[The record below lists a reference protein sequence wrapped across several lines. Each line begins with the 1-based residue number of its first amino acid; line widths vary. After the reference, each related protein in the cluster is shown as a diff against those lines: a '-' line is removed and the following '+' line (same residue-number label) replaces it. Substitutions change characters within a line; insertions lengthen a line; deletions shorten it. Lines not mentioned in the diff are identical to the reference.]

1 MKRILLL
8 LLLIGN
14 ISVCY
19 GQITVEL
26 TGQTTANVNETKEYN
41 LIWRDGFYQISA
53 PWDGTPYWWAS
64 GGLVTSGSES
74 VGNVQWTS
82 AGTNAVYFEYYTWNN
97 FYYTDL
103 VVMVSG
109 GPPAAPSATTASSI
123 TSTSFTANWGSASG
137 ATSYRLDVS
146 TVSNF
151 ASFVSG
157 YNNLTVSGTS
167 QSVTGLSANTTY
179 YYRVRAVNSSGTSG
193 NSNTITVLS
202 LPATP
207 TASAASAIT
216 NTGFTANWG
225 SVSGAASYRLDVSTV
240 NTFSSFVSGYNNLT
254 VSTTSQ
260 SVTGLS
266 ANTTYYYRVRAVS
279 SGGATSAHSNTITTV
294 TAPAIPTANAATVLT
309 TTSFTANWAS
319 VSGASSYR
327 LDVSTVNTFA
337 SFVGSYNNLTV
348 SGTSQSVTGLSAGTT
363 YYYRVRAVNSGGT
376 ASGNS
381 STITTVTVPAAPGAT
396 AATAATATSFT
407 ANWGAVTGATGYRLD
422 VSTSNTFSSYVSGYN
437 NLTVTTTNRSV
448 TGLTAGTTYYY
459 RVRAVTSGGTSANSG
474 TITAVTIPPTP
485 ATPTQS
491 TKTSNGFTANWSNT
505 AGATSYRLDV
515 SLQSNF
521 STFVSGYNNLTV
533 SGTSQAVTGLSPNTL
548 YYFRIRAVNGSGTS
562 ASSSNGSLTTEILNY
577 DQNFIRTVVAQRP
590 GLTSEVL
597 LEGANM
603 NEKQISY
610 QFFDGLGR
618 PMQTVGVQQSPTNQ
632 DVVQPI
638 AYDAY
643 GREAVKYLP
652 YVSGNTGAYKT
663 NFLPK
668 GDANYA
674 TSNNAQYQFY
684 QNTTTRVAVD
694 DRPYSETLFEPSP
707 LNRPDKDYGA
717 GEAWAPVADGGAN
730 KFIQHAYLI
739 NQHNTGSHATQE
751 KVIAWEING
760 SGMPVRITQTPQND
774 AYIATG
780 GYYTSGQL
788 SIKSTKDEEGN
799 EVREYTNKSGQVI
812 LKKVQAAAS
821 TDLNSTT
828 QWALTYYLY
837 DDLGNL
843 RYVFPPELSKLIH
856 AAADTYVVTTT
867 NLDTWAFQYKYDG
880 RKRMTEKRVPGAG
893 WVYMV
898 YDKRD
903 RLVLT
908 QDANQRAGAAH
919 TIKYWSFT
927 KYDELNRPI
936 LTGIKD
942 TTIVGASVHM
952 TQAQMQ
958 DVVDTYYNNMTT
970 TTWRKWGESYVGNVA
985 NNVHGYTNKSYPVRT
1000 GAAAEVDANKYL
1012 SVTYYDNYDFR
1023 NLWYGTYTYL
1033 DEGLSEVAS
1042 YNGYNYTQPTTEN
1055 TRVVGQVTGTKT
1067 KVLDGGV
1074 TGGFS
1079 WLKGVTYYDDKYRV
1093 IQTITDNYKGGI
1105 DRVTNVLDFTGK
1117 VLESKLTN
1125 TEADL
1130 LWKDQVAIQVSGNK
1144 IVSLNGGWGN
1154 SGAASQQVL
1163 APSQNGWVEFVA
1175 SESNT
1180 NRMLGLSD
1188 VNANANYTSLDYA
1201 WYLKNNGI
1209 LEVYESG
1216 TLRGSFGSY
1225 VAGHLLQIERT
1236 GTSIKYYHNN
1246 VLKYTSSVP
1255 SSTSLMVDLAFH
1267 NATATLIGVRA
1278 SFATTT
1284 STITRRFEYD
1294 HAGRLLKTWHK
1305 LDSQPE
1311 ILLSLNE
1318 YNELG
1323 QLVDKKLHSTVSNG
1337 SNAKQ
1342 SVDYRY
1348 NIRGWLTKMN
1358 EADVSTLAS
1367 GDGVKDFFGF
1377 ELAYNETT
1385 LGIGN
1390 TALYNGN
1397 ISGMAWSNNLGLGTT
1412 KQNGYVYGY
1421 DKLNRILSSTFKEKA
1436 SSWTA
1441 PSNNALAE
1449 TGFLYDLN
1457 GNITQLQRNDKRT
1470 TGWMDN
1476 LGYTYTGNQLQRV
1489 TDTGDDFAGFLDGQP
1504 GTGNDYTYDAN
1515 GNMTRDLNKCIGTS
1529 LADATN
1535 IITYNYLNLPETV
1548 TKGNNNIRYIYDA
1561 GGRKLAQVTTFGGQ
1575 QKQVDY
1581 AGEFLY
1587 ENDQLQF
1594 ISHEEGRIAIA
1605 ANKTI
1610 VTHDGAA
1617 VAGITAVTSTLAPVT
1632 LNTQTY
1638 IRATAS
1644 GTTTKQGMFPIGGT
1658 LTVVAGEQYRI
1669 RAKGYRTAT
1678 NTNQVHLYIRTNST
1692 DLNWPGAQLA
1702 TGSVAEAWTE
1712 QIITIPAG
1720 HTTLQA
1726 GVVWNTVANG
1736 EQFFL
1741 NDFEITRLTTNATPE
1756 YQYNLKD
1763 HLGNVR
1769 LSFTSKDEVETTTAT
1784 LETANINVEQ
1794 SQFLRMDN
1802 AKRINSSL
1810 FDRTNGVA
1818 PTTTPGHAQRLNGT
1832 TNERYGLARSI
1843 SVMPGDVIDAEVYAK
1858 YIDTNS
1864 SNWTTALANLVTQIN
1879 ANTAGVVIDGAQYAN
1894 STASFPASM
1903 LGHQTTTNNGAPR
1916 AYLNWLVFDRNY
1928 VFVTGGFKQITTAAR
1943 ETGTDIAH
1951 EKLQMPAPI
1960 TITQPGYVYIY
1971 LSNENTTQVEV
1982 FFDEFKVTHTK
1993 SPVIQTDDYYPFGL
2007 TFNSYQRE
2015 NSTINQYLYNGKEK
2029 QDELGLDWL
2038 DYGAR
2043 MYDNTIGRWM
2053 VVDPLA
2059 ELGRRWSPYNY
2070 ALDNPI
2076 RYIDP
2081 DGMYST
2087 EEWKKANGVKD
2098 EDLITVY
2105 QSDDKEE
2112 EQERHDRID
2121 RILSENNVG
2130 LTRDEMLLPSFAER
2144 LLDNTVNVMDF
2155 LLTPSGKAKAGKFIG
2170 LMMEADNIA
2179 SKVSLATGVVDFI
2192 DKNVLHRYS
2201 ESSLR
2206 KLERYSEVLTDIV
2219 NNYGQQVSQLKERLS
2234 KLPGITSVELDR
2246 VRLSTQVEIANTQ
2259 NKLDVVVKEYITIN
2273 ALIYVKREES
2283 KVQH

>member
-260 SVTGLS
+260 LVTGLS

-279 SGGATSAHSNTITTV
+279 SGGATSAHSNTITSV

-319 VSGASSYR
+319 VSGASGYR

-337 SFVGSYNNLTV
+337 SFVGSYNNFTV
-348 SGTSQSVTGLSAGTT
+348 TGTSQSVTGLSAGTT
-363 YYYRVRAVNSGGT
+363 YYYRVRAVNSAGT

-396 AATAATATSFT
+396 SATAVTTTSFT
-407 ANWGAVTGATGYRLD
+407 ANWGSVTGATGFRLD

-437 NLTVTTTNRSV
+437 NLTVTATNRSV
-448 TGLTAGTTYYY
+448 TGLTSGTTYYY

-474 TITAVTIPPTP
+474 TITTVTIPPTP

-515 SLQSNF
+515 SPQSNF

-533 SGTSQAVTGLSPNTL
+533 SGTSQAVTGLSPNTP
-548 YYFRIRAVNGSGTS
+548 YHFRIRAVNGSGTS
-562 ASSSNGSLTTEILNY
+562 ASSAYNSVTTEILNY

-590 GLTSEVL
+590 GLNNETL
-597 LEGANM
+597 LEAANM

-638 AYDAY
+638 AYDTY

-652 YVSGNTGAYKT
+652 YVSGNTGAFKT

-668 GDANYA
+668 EHANYA

-684 QNTTTRVAVD
+684 QNTATVAAD
-694 DRPYSETLFEPSP
+694 SRPYSETIFEPSP

-717 GEAWAPVADGGAN
+717 GAAWQTNN
-730 KFIQHAYLI
+730 KFIQHGYLI

-760 SGMPVRITQTPQND
+760 SGMPVRAAVVS
-774 AYIATG
+774 AYVVTG
-780 GYYTSGQL
+780 GYYASGQL

-812 LKKVQAAAS
+812 LKKVQAATS
-821 TDLNSTT
+821 TNLNSTT
-828 QWALTYYLY
+828 EWALTYYLY

-843 RYVFPPELSKLIH
+843 RYVLPPELSKLIH

-867 NLDTWAFQYKYDG
+867 DLDTWSFQYKYDG

-908 QDANQRAGAAH
+908 QDANQRALG
-919 TIKYWSFT
+919 TKYWSFT

-936 LTGIKD
+936 MTGIKD
-942 TTIVGASVHM
+942 TTVAL
-952 TQAQMQ
+952 TQVQMQ
-958 DVVDTYYNNMTT
+958 GVVDTYYNNMTT
-970 TTWRKWGESYVGNVA
+970 TTWRNWGEAYVGNVA
-985 NNVHGYTNKSYPVRT
+985 NNVHGYSNRSYPVRT

-1012 SVTYYDNYDFR
+1012 SVTYYDTYDFR
-1023 NLWYGTYTYL
+1023 SLWYGTYTYL
-1033 DEGLSEVAS
+1033 NEGLSEVAS

-1067 KVLDGGV
+1067 KVLDGGI
-1074 TGGFS
+1074 TGGFT

-1093 IQTITDNYKGGI
+1093 IQTLADNYKGGI

-1117 VLESKLTN
+1117 VLESRLTH

-1130 LWKDQVAIQVSGNK
+1130 AWTSPVSIVAKGN
-1144 IVSLNGGWGN
+1144 ILLSTATT
-1154 SGAASQQVL
+1154 SGAASVQQL
-1163 APSQNGWVEFVA
+1163 AAGQNGWFEAIYSENNTTRFFGLNDTNPDVA
-1175 SESNT
+1175 SANINYAFRFTTSNT
-1180 NRMLGLSD
+1180 VNVVENGTTKATITGVIAGD
-1188 VNANANYTSLDYA
+1188 VFRIT
-1201 WYLKNNGI
+1201 
-1209 LEVYESG
+1209 
-1216 TLRGSFGSY
+1216 
-1225 VAGHLLQIERT
+1225 RT
-1236 GTSIKYYHNN
+1236 GTA
-1246 VLKYTSSVP
+1246 VTYTRNGNTITLSP
-1255 SSTSLMVDLAFH
+1255 ASTASTTLLMADLSFTTT
-1267 NATATLIGVRA
+1267 NATLVGLRS
-1278 SFATTT
+1278 SFSTTT
-1284 STITRRFEYD
+1284 RTITRRFEYD
-1294 HAGRLLKTWHK
+1294 HAARLLKTWHK

-1367 GDGVKDFFGF
+1367 GDAVKDLFGF

-1412 KQNGYVYGY
+1412 KQNAYVYGY

-1476 LGYTYTGNQLQRV
+1476 LAYTYTGNQLMRV

-1515 GNMTRDLNKCIGTS
+1515 GNMTRDLNKGIGTS
-1529 LADATN
+1529 LSDATN
-1535 IITYNYLNLPETV
+1535 LITYNYLNLPETV

-1581 AGEFLY
+1581 AGEFQY

-1605 ANKTI
+1605 ANKTV

-2015 NSTINQYLYNGKEK
+2015 NSTPNPYQYNGKEL
-2029 QDELGLDWL
+2029 QDELNLGWL
-2038 DYGAR
+2038 DFGAR
-2043 MYDNTIGRWM
+2043 MYMADVGRFFN
-2053 VVDPLA
+2053 VDPLA
-2059 ELGRRWSPYNY
+2059 DTFHIQSPYVY
-2070 ALDNPI
+2070 AVNNPI
-2076 RYIDP
+2076 RFIEINGEGPGDPIDSKEIEKRLANEDSKASSYRMTIYVDQP
-2081 DGMYST
+2081 GKGGDDDTWEYGDGGSLFGSGDTGHAFVKLEVSYEDGTTKSVAFGFYPKNKM
-2087 EEWKKANGVKD
+2087 AVVPGVKD
-2098 EDLITVY
+2098 ETAGVLKDQGV
-2105 QSDDKEE
+2105 
-2112 EQERHDRID
+2112 
-2121 RILSENNVG
+2121 
-2130 LTRDEMLLPSFAER
+2130 DE
-2144 LLDNTVNVMDF
+2144 
-2155 LLTPSGKAKAGKFIG
+2155 SGKPQHPAEVAYSRELYADQFKSVMNFVSGNENSRFNLNTNNCTDFAMGAAKAGGIKMPDAKG
-2170 LMMEADNIA
+2170 TWPGGGGNNPGVLGENLKKMYKTD
-2179 SKVSLATGVVDFI
+2179 TG
-2192 DKNVLHRYS
+2192 
-2201 ESSLR
+2201 
-2206 KLERYSEVLTDIV
+2206 
-2219 NNYGQQVSQLKERLS
+2219 Q
-2234 KLPGITSVELDR
+2234 
-2246 VRLSTQVEIANTQ
+2246 
-2259 NKLDVVVKEYITIN
+2259 
-2273 ALIYVKREES
+2273 KRR
-2283 KVQH
+2283 

>member
-123 TSTSFTANWGSASG
+123 TSTSFTANWGSVSG

-157 YNNLTVSGTS
+157 YNNLTVSGTT

-179 YYRVRAVNSSGTSG
+179 YYRVRAVNSGGTSG

-207 TASAASAIT
+207 TANAASAIT
-216 NTGFTANWG
+216 NTGFTANWS

-240 NTFSSFVSGYNNLT
+240 NTFASFVSGYNNLT

-260 SVTGLS
+260 TVSGLS
-266 ANTTYYYRVRAVS
+266 ANTTYYYRVRAVN
-279 SGGATSAHSNTITTV
+279 SGGGITSNSNVINPMTATA
-294 TAPAIPTANAATVLT
+294 APSANAATALA

-319 VSGASSYR
+319 VSGASGYR
-327 LDVSTVNTFA
+327 LDVSIVNTFA

-348 SGTSQSVTGLSAGTT
+348 TGTSQSVTGLSAGTT
-363 YYYRVRAVNSGGT
+363 YYYRVRAVNSAGT

-396 AATAATATSFT
+396 EATAATTTSFT

-437 NLTVTTTNRSV
+437 NLTVTATNRSV
-448 TGLTAGTTYYY
+448 TGLTSGTTYYY

-474 TITAVTIPPTP
+474 TITTVTIPPTP
-485 ATPTQS
+485 TAPTQS
-491 TKTSNGFTANWSNT
+491 TKTSNGFTATWSST

-533 SGTSQAVTGLSPNTL
+533 SSTSQAVTGLSPNTL

-562 ASSSNGSLTTEILNY
+562 ASSTNGSVTTEILNY

-590 GLTSEVL
+590 GLNNETL
-597 LEGANM
+597 LEAANM
-603 NEKQISY
+603 NEKQLSY

-618 PMQTVGVQQSPTNQ
+618 PMQTVGVQQSPANQ

-638 AYDAY
+638 AYDAF

-652 YVSGNTGAYKT
+652 YVSSAGGAYKT

-668 GDANYA
+668 EHANYA

-684 QNTTTRVAVD
+684 QNTTTRIATD
-694 DRPYSETLFEPSP
+694 TRPYSETLFEASP
-707 LNRPDKDYGA
+707 LNRPDKDFGA
-717 GEAWAPVADGGAN
+717 GAAWHTNN
-730 KFIQHAYLI
+730 KSIQHGYLI

-751 KVIAWEING
+751 KVIAWDING
-760 SGMPVRITQTPQND
+760 SGMPVRVTQTPQNNT
-774 AYIATG
+774 YIATG

-812 LKKVQAAAS
+812 LKKVQAATS
-821 TDLNSTT
+821 SNLNSTT
-828 QWALTYYLY
+828 EWALTYYLY

-867 NLDTWAFQYKYDG
+867 DLDTWAFQYKYDG

-908 QDANQRAGAAH
+908 QDANQRALA
-919 TIKYWSFT
+919 TKYWSFT

-936 LTGIKD
+936 MTGIKD
-942 TTIVGASVHM
+942 TAGTL

-958 DVVDTYYNNMTT
+958 AAVDAYYNNMTT
-970 TTWRKWGESYVGNVA
+970 TTWRKWGETYVGNVA

-1000 GAAAEVDANKYL
+1000 GSVTTEIDPNKYL

-1023 NLWYGTYTYL
+1023 SLWYGTYTYL
-1033 DEGLSEVAS
+1033 NEGLSEVAS

-1074 TGGFS
+1074 TGGFT

-1093 IQTITDNYKGGI
+1093 IQTIADNYKGGT

-1117 VLESKLTN
+1117 VLESRLTH

-1130 LWKDQVAIQVSGNK
+1130 AWTSPVSIVANGN
-1144 IVSLNGGWGN
+1144 ILLSTATT
-1154 SGAASQQVL
+1154 SGAASVQQL
-1163 APSQNGWVEFVA
+1163 AAGQNGWIEAIYSENNTTRFFGLNDTNPDAA
-1175 SESNT
+1175 SANINYAFRFTTSNT
-1180 NRMLGLSD
+1180 VNVVENGTTKATITGVIAGD
-1188 VNANANYTSLDYA
+1188 VFRIT
-1201 WYLKNNGI
+1201 
-1209 LEVYESG
+1209 
-1216 TLRGSFGSY
+1216 
-1225 VAGHLLQIERT
+1225 RT
-1236 GTSIKYYHNN
+1236 GTA
-1246 VLKYTSSVP
+1246 VTYTRNGNAITLSP
-1255 SSTSLMVDLAFH
+1255 ASTASTTLLMADL
-1267 NATATLIGVRA
+1267 
-1278 SFATTT
+1278 SFTTT
-1284 STITRRFEYD
+1284 NAALVGLRSSFSTTTRTITRRLEYD

-1311 ILLSLNE
+1311 ILLAYNE

-1358 EADVSTLAS
+1358 EADVSTVAS
-1367 GDGVKDFFGF
+1367 GDAVKDFFGF

-1412 KQNGYVYGY
+1412 KQNAYVYGY

-1476 LGYTYTGNQLQRV
+1476 LAYTYTGNQLMRV
-1489 TDTGDDFAGFLDGQP
+1489 TDTGDDFAGFIDGQP

-1515 GNMTRDLNKCIGTS
+1515 GNMTRDLNKGIGTT
-1529 LADATN
+1529 LADAIN

-1561 GGRKLAQVTTFGGQ
+1561 GGRKLALVTTFGGQ

-1581 AGEFLY
+1581 AGEFQY

-1605 ANKTI
+1605 NNKTI
-1610 VTHDGAA
+1610 ITHDGAA
-1617 VAGITAVTSTLAPVT
+1617 VAGITVVTSTLAAVT
-1632 LNTQTY
+1632 VNTQTY

-1692 DLNWPGAQLA
+1692 DLNWPGGQLA

-1784 LETANINVEQ
+1784 YETANLNVEQ
-1794 SQFLRMDN
+1794 SQFVRMDN

-1818 PTTTPGHAQRLNGT
+1818 PTATPGHAQRLNGT

-1879 ANTAGVVIDGAQYAN
+1879 ANTAGVVIDGTQYTT
-1894 STASFPASM
+1894 STVSFPASM

-1993 SPVIQTDDYYPFGL
+1993 SPVIQTDDYYPFGMQ
-2007 TFNSYQRE
+2007 FNSYSRE
-2015 NSTINQYLYNGKEK
+2015 NSVPNRFLYNQGAGEIKFNTER
-2029 QDELGLDWL
+2029 QFDLGLNVDQSKYRTY
-2038 DYGAR
+2038 DY
-2043 MYDNTIGRWM
+2043 TTGRWWQ
-2053 VVDPLA
+2053 VDPKADSL
-2059 ELGRRWSPYNY
+2059 ESYTTYNY
-2070 ALDNPI
+2070 SFNNPT
-2076 RYIDP
+2076 RYNDPMGDCPPDDP
-2081 DGMYST
+2081 DCAGRGGMSPT
-2087 EEWKKANGVKD
+2087 RAALQSNVGSNLRSAGNNASNIISGEVGVQAAGIGVKVKVAGVVHIEAQGKAGVGEVSMSGNGPD
-2098 EDLITVY
+2098 AKVSAVTTDFGAQVGPLGGSY
-2105 QSDDKEE
+2105 SQSDMTYDGSTF
-2112 EQERHDRID
+2112 QMRERDGNFSAGSIQYGTSSNE
-2121 RILSENNVG
+2121 ISLGGAFGNLSAEVSANLDAAKAAISDTVEAVKGFFQN
-2130 LTRDEMLLPSFAER
+2130 LLP
-2144 LLDNTVNVMDF
+2144 N
-2155 LLTPSGKAKAGKFIG
+2155 PW
-2170 LMMEADNIA
+2170 
-2179 SKVSLATGVVDFI
+2179 
-2192 DKNVLHRYS
+2192 
-2201 ESSLR
+2201 
-2206 KLERYSEVLTDIV
+2206 
-2219 NNYGQQVSQLKERLS
+2219 
-2234 KLPGITSVELDR
+2234 
-2246 VRLSTQVEIANTQ
+2246 Q
-2259 NKLDVVVKEYITIN
+2259 N
-2273 ALIYVKREES
+2273 
-2283 KVQH
+2283 